1 LNKHLAIRMR
11 KKILMHTM
19 TQTKQE
25 ASDNG
30 RNSTLSNGYGLRG
43 KQGW

>member
-11 KKILMHTM
+11 KKILMRIT

-25 ASDNG
+25 ASDDG
-30 RNSTLSNGYGLRG
+30 RNSTLFNGYGLRR
-43 KQGW
+43 KQSW